1 MTLKMDIP
9 ALKEFLERDFTQVAD
24 DFEFVSVV
32 PNEVVMGLSASDKHL
47 RPGGTIS
54 GPSMFALADV
64 CAYFCILSMLGP
76 VALAVTTNCSIDF
89 MRKPAPGR
97 LLCRMQL
104 LKLGRVLAVT
114 EGRIFSEGAEDKPV
128 ARASL
133 TYSIPPATSAAA
145 QAGISA

>member
-1 MTLKMDIP
+1 MTAAELQS
-9 ALKEFLERDFTQVAD
+9 FLARDFPQVTD
-24 DFEFVSVV
+24 DFEFVSVTS
-32 PNEVVMGLSASDKHL
+32 EAVVMALSASQKHL

-64 CAYFCILSMLGP
+64 CAYFCILSQLGP

-97 LLCRMQL
+97 LLCRMEI
-104 LKLGRVLAVT
+104 LKMGRSLAVM
-114 EGRIFSEGAEDKPV
+114 EGRLFSEGAENKPV

-133 TYSIPPATSAAA
+133 TYSIPPAR
-145 QAGISA
+145 